1 MRIAPAM
8 RPTLLLVLV
17 LARPG
22 PARADDPS
30 GRTTSIL
37 VQRSSQVVYR
47 LGRTFLFAGSD
58 SVWSSSRPW
67 VRGQDYALDPLRGD
81 LRLLRTVT
89 PGETLWVA
97 AAGLVAPPALE
108 YARQR
113 YRPADA
119 PVDSAARP
127 GGAPTP
133 RPATQR
139 EPTVAPAGSQLA
151 VTGNK
156 TIAVEFGSQQDA
168 ALRQSLD
175 LSVSGAV
182 APGLTLNGVLTDR
195 DTPLSA
201 QGASQDLQSIDRV
214 LVELRS
220 ERLSAAFGDVPVT
233 LGRGEFARLE
243 RRVQGVRA
251 AWRDPGSAFEVAAA
265 SAQGEYHRITLR
277 GTEGLQGPY
286 LLTDRDGALGVT
298 VVAGSEQVTLDG
310 ERLTRG
316 EAADYAIDYER
327 ARLTFS
333 NRRPITAAS
342 RITIE
347 YQYAVTRF
355 KRALAAAS
363 GELRRGAWT
372 LGVAALRE
380 ADDRGRPL
388 DLVFDATDRAS
399 LELAGD
405 SLALGAGV
413 TPGVGD
419 YDTLRVAPDTLVFAF
434 AGIDSGAFAVR
445 FARVGPGLG
454 DYADSAF
461 VDGRA
466 TFRWVGPG
474 RGAYRV
480 GRALPRPEAHDL
492 VALTASAGRGAL
504 RLDLEGALSRRDL
517 NTFSSRDDADAVGG
531 AGRLGLSLEGR
542 APGVPGTAGVTLSAR
557 QVERRFQSLSRLS
570 AAFAEEDWGLPAG
583 SDLDHTRRG
592 DVAGFWRPDAR
603 RELRGD
609 VARLD
614 SPEGYTGWR
623 RRLQWSDTGPLAS
636 RLSWVD
642 ADGALSDT
650 VTGLGRE
657 RVSGEVRWTLARVIP
672 VLRGDWDRLRTPSAS
687 GRAEARGE
695 EAAFELQ
702 SGASV
707 PWRLGAGVL
716 WRRDATVTA
725 ASRTASRAFAW
736 RSAIE
741 SPAGGPWG
749 ATVLL
754 QRRITRDETAGSR
767 RGTDL
772 ATLRLRAE
780 PPRTGLT
787 GSYDA
792 EVTGEAENR
801 RTRTLVFVGNGLGS
815 YDAFGNFVGTGG
827 AYDLVL
833 TVSPEFERLT
843 RVASS
848 ARAAW
853 RFGSSEAWRGS
864 RVEFVKD
871 DESRRRG
878 ALRVADGMLS
888 TGAALDDPDFARAS
902 VTQRL
907 EADLAPGSR
916 SHALRARLERRVQAD
931 RSFEG
936 FAQTT
941 DVRSGT
947 LRWRARPTPAWSIE
961 GEGRAQWQQAEQAAT
976 SAGRFARTITEQGAQ
991 LVAAWQPGSAL
1002 RAAWTVD
1009 AGWARPDGATVSTRT
1024 LRLGPDVGFSLG
1036 ARGRSEL
1043 ALRRAFLTGPA
1054 AVSLLP
1060 SADPAGAPRWEGS
1073 VRTDVRMHTTTVIG
1087 ISASVRERPG
1097 RAAVVQGRAEV
1108 RAFF

>member
-1 MRIAPAM
+1 VRLAVA
-8 RPTLLLVLV
+8 LLVLAAGHAPPV
-17 LARPG
+17 
-22 PARADDPS
+22 RAADES
-30 GRTTSIL
+30 ACATTVV

-47 LGRTFLFAGSD
+47 LGRTFLFGGSD
-58 SVWSSSRPW
+58 SVWSAVRPW

-81 LRLLRTVT
+81 LRLLREAA
-89 PGETLWVA
+89 PGETLWVSA
-97 AAGLVAPPALE
+97 CGLLAPPSLE

-119 PVDSAARP
+119 PVDSSPQP
-127 GGAPTP
+127 GGAAAP

-139 EPTVAPAGSQLA
+139 EPTVAPPGAQLA

-214 LVELRS
+214 LVELKS
-220 ERLSAAFGDVPVT
+220 ERVSAAFGDVPVT

-251 AWRDPGSAFEVAAA
+251 AWREPGFSLEAAVA
-265 SAQGEYHRITLR
+265 SAQGEYHRLTLR

-333 NRRPITAAS
+333 NRRQITAAS

-388 DLVFDATDRAS
+388 DLVFDADDRSA
-399 LELAGD
+399 LRLAGD

-413 TPGVGD
+413 VPGVGD
-419 YDTLRVAPDTLVFAF
+419 YDTVRVAPDTLVFAF

-454 DYADSAF
+454 DYADSSF

-466 TFRWVGPG
+466 TYRWVGSG

-480 GRALPRPEAHDL
+480 GRALPRPESHDL

-517 NTFSSRDDADAVGG
+517 NTLSSRDDADALGG
-531 AGRLGLSLEGR
+531 AGRMAVSLEGR
-542 APGVPGTAGVTLSAR
+542 APGLPGTAGMSLSAR
-557 QVERRFQSLSRLS
+557 QVERRFQALSRSS
-570 AAFAEEDWGLPAG
+570 AAFAEEDWGLPSG
-583 SDLDHTRRG
+583 TDLEHQRRG
-592 DVAGFWRPDAR
+592 ELTGFWKPDAR
-603 RELRGD
+603 REVRGE
-609 VARLD
+609 VARLETPD
-614 SPEGYTGWR
+614 GYAGWR
-623 RRLQWSDTGPLAS
+623 RRLQWSDTGRLAS
-636 RLSWVD
+636 RVSWVD
-642 ADGALSDT
+642 AEGALDDT
-650 VTGLGRE
+650 LAGLGRR
-657 RVSGEVRWTLARVIP
+657 RVSGEVRWTLARMVP
-672 VLRGDWDRLRTPSAS
+672 VLRGDWDRRRSPSAT
-687 GRAEARGE
+687 GRIEERGE
-695 EAAFELQ
+695 EAAFDLQ
-702 SGASV
+702 SGAES

-716 WRRDATVTA
+716 WRRDASEVG

-736 RSAIE
+736 RSALE
-741 SPAGGPWG
+741 SPAGGPLG
-749 ATVLL
+749 ATLLL
-754 QRRITRDETAGSR
+754 QRRITREEATGSR
-767 RGTDL
+767 RAADL

-780 PPRTGLT
+780 PPRTGLS
-787 GSYDA
+787 GAYDA

-801 RTRTLVFVGNGLGS
+801 RARTLVFVGSGLGS
-815 YDAFGNFVGTGG
+815 YDAFGNFIGTGG

-853 RFGSSEAWRGS
+853 RFGQSEAWRGS
-864 RVEFVKD
+864 RIEFVKD

-878 ALRVADGMLS
+878 ALRAADGMLS
-888 TGAALDDPDFARAS
+888 TGAALDDPALARAS

-907 EADLAPGSR
+907 EAELAPGSR
-916 SHALRARLERRVQAD
+916 STALRARLERRVQAD

-941 DVRSGT
+941 DLRSGT
-947 LRWRARPTPAWSIE
+947 LRWRARPTPAWSLE
-961 GEGRAQWQQAEQAAT
+961 SEGRAQWQQAEQTA
-976 SAGRFARTITEQGAQ
+976 SGAGRFARTITEQGVLA
-991 LVAAWQPGSAL
+991 VAAWQPNSAW
-1002 RAAWTVD
+1002 RAAWAVD
-1009 AGWARPDGATVSTRT
+1009 AGWARPAGAIESTRT
-1024 LRLGPDVGFSLG
+1024 LRLGPDVAFSLG
-1036 ARGRSEL
+1036 TRGRSEFT
-1043 ALRRAFLTGPA
+1043 LRRAFLSGPE

-1060 SADPAGAPRWEGS
+1060 TADPAGAPRWEGS
-1073 VRTDVRMHTTTVIG
+1073 VRTDLRMHSTTVIG
-1087 ISASVRERPG
+1087 VSAQVRERPG
-1097 RAAVVQGRAEV
+1097 RAAILQGRAEV

>member
-1 MRIAPAM
+1 MRIAVAM
-8 RPTLLLVLV
+8 LVV
-17 LARPG
+17 GLASIG
-22 PARADDPS
+22 PSHAAEDPS
-30 GRTTSIL
+30 CQTTPI
-37 VQRSSQVVYR
+37 VQRPAQVVYR
-47 LGRTFLFAGSD
+47 LGRTFLVAGSD
-58 SVWSSSRPW
+58 SVWSAVRPW
-67 VRGQDYALDPLRGD
+67 VRGQDYALDALRGD
-81 LRLLRTVT
+81 LRLLRAAS

-97 AAGLVAPPALE
+97 ACGLVEPPALE

-119 PVDSAARP
+119 PRDSAPDP
-127 GGAPTP
+127 GGAATP
-133 RPATQR
+133 RPATGR
-139 EPTVAPAGSQLA
+139 APSLAPSGAQLA

-182 APGLTLNGVLTDR
+182 SPGLTLTGVLTDR

-201 QGASQDLQSIDRV
+201 QGATQDLQSIDRV
-214 LVELRS
+214 LVELKS
-220 ERLSAAFGDVPVT
+220 ERISAAFGDVPVT
-233 LGRGEFARLE
+233 FGRGEFARLE
-243 RRVQGVRA
+243 RRVQGVRGM
-251 AWRDPGSAFEVAAA
+251 WREAGFTLEASAA
-265 SAQGEYHRITLR
+265 SAQGEYHRLTLR

-286 LLTDRDGALGVT
+286 LLTDRDGAQVVT

-355 KRALAAAS
+355 RRSLAAAS
-363 GELRRGAWT
+363 GESRRGAWT

-380 ADDRGRPL
+380 SDDRGRPL
-388 DLVFDATDRAS
+388 DLVFDGSDRTA

-405 SLALGAGV
+405 SLAFGPGV
-413 TPGVGD
+413 TPGIGD
-419 YDTLRVAPDTLVFAF
+419 YDTVRVAADTLVFAF
-434 AGIDSGAFAVR
+434 AGIDSGGFAVR
-445 FARVGPGLG
+445 FARVGAGAG
-454 DYADSAF
+454 DYADSAL

-466 TFRWVGPG
+466 VYRWVGPG
-474 RGAYRV
+474 QGGFRV
-480 GRALPRPEAHDL
+480 GRALPRPESHDL
-492 VALTASAGRGAL
+492 VAFTAAAGRGAL
-504 RLDLEGALSRRDL
+504 RFELEGAMSRRDQ

-531 AGRLGLSLEGR
+531 AGRAALAIEGR
-542 APGVPGTAGVTLSAR
+542 APGLPGTAGVTLSAR
-557 QVERRFQSLSRLS
+557 QVERRFQALSRLS
-570 AAFAEEDWGLPAG
+570 AAFAEEDWGLPA
-583 SDLDHTRRG
+583 SADLEHQRRAEA
-592 DVAGFWRPDAR
+592 VGFWRPDAR
-603 RELRGD
+603 REFRGEL
-609 VARLD
+609 ARLETPD
-614 SPEGYTGWR
+614 GYAGWR
-623 RRLQWSDTGPLAS
+623 RRLQWSDAGRFSS

-642 ADGALSDT
+642 ADGMLADT
-650 VTGLGRE
+650 LTGLGRQ
-657 RVSGEVRWTLARVIP
+657 RASGELRWTLARLVPVI
-672 VLRGDWDRLRTPSAS
+672 RADWDRRRTPSAGAVS
-687 GRAEARGE
+687 EDRAE

-702 SGASV
+702 SDAKLA
-707 PWRLGAGVL
+707 WRLGAGLL
-716 WRRDATVTA
+716 WRRDEALLA
-725 ASRTASRAFAW
+725 GNRTGSRAFAW
-736 RSAIE
+736 RSALE
-741 SPAGGPWG
+741 SPAGGPLG

-754 QRRITRDETAGSR
+754 QRRITREDGSGAR

-780 PPRTGLT
+780 PPRTGLS

-801 RTRTLVFVGNGLGS
+801 RARTLVFVGAGLGS

-848 ARAAW
+848 TRAAW
-853 RFGSSEAWRGS
+853 RFGESEVWRGS
-864 RVEFVKD
+864 RIEYVMD
-871 DESRRRG
+871 DEARRRG
-878 ALRVADGMLS
+878 ALRVADGLLS
-888 TGAALDDPDFARAS
+888 TGVALDDPGLARAS

-916 SHALRARLERRVQAD
+916 SAALRARVERRVQSD

-941 DVRSGT
+941 DLRSGT
-947 LRWRARPTPAWSIE
+947 LRWRARPTVAWSLE
-961 GEGRAQWQQAEQAAT
+961 GEARAQWQQAEQIA
-976 SAGRFARTITEQGAQ
+976 SGAGQFARTITEQGVQ
-991 LVAAWQPGSAL
+991 MVSAWQPSSAF

-1009 AGWARPDGATVSTRT
+1009 AGWARPSGATESTRT

-1036 ARGRSEL
+1036 QRGRSEL
-1043 ALRRAFLTGPA
+1043 SMRRAFLSGPD

-1073 VRTDVRMHTTTVIG
+1073 VRTDLRVHTTTVIG
-1087 ISASVRERPG
+1087 MSASVRERPG
-1097 RAAVVQGRAEV
+1097 RAAIVQGRAEV